1 MFIFVYNKLKTM
13 KIIAKKVPNLQGYWA
28 TETGHLYKNDWWGDK
43 KKCHV
48 RVSHNGYLRVWII
61 KRDGKHEV
69 AIHTLIA
76 QAFIPNPENKPWVNH
91 KDFNKEN
98 NHVSNL
104 EWVTHREN
112 MKHYSLGCKP
122 HGVGVNITPMGTYQC
137 RITFNNVIYNV
148 CTKSTSEEAAY
159 HYSKAEEAFV
169 LNGEEGLK
177 EYIKSIKTTS
187 SKHKGV
193 SKDKLTTW
201 RFRSYDFSITVP
213 SEQDAID
220 LANEYYALPKMDK
233 EQTKEWF
240 IAKKLSR
247 KTN

>member
-1 MFIFVYNKLKTM
+1 M

-28 TETGHLYKNDWWGDK
+28 TETGDLYKSDWLGNK
-43 KKCHV
+43 TKCKV
-48 RVSHNGYLRVWII
+48 RVNHNGYFRVCIRVNN
-61 KRDGKHEV
+61 KQHEV

-76 QAFIPNPENKPWVNH
+76 RAFIPNPENKPQVNH
-91 KDFNKEN
+91 IDFNKQN
-98 NHVSNL
+98 NAISNL
-104 EWVTHREN
+104 EWVTGREN

-201 RFRSYDFSITVP
+201 RFRAYGFSMTVP

-220 LANEYYALPKMDK
+220 LANDYYALPKMDK
-233 EQTKEWF
+233 EQTAEWF
-240 IAKKLSR
+240 RIKKLSR
-247 KTN
+247 YNK

>member
-1 MFIFVYNKLKTM
+1 M
-13 KIIAKKVPNLQGYWA
+13 KIRAKKVPNLGGYWA
-28 TETGHLYKNDWWGDK
+28 TETGHLYKMMLSGDR
-43 KKCHV
+43 KKCNV
-48 RVSHNGYLRVWII
+48 RVNHNGYLRVNIMT
-61 KRDGKHEV
+61 KEGKKEV

-76 QAFIPNPENKPWVNH
+76 RTFIPNPENKPFVNH
-91 KDFNKEN
+91 LDFNKQN
-98 NHVSNL
+98 NSISNL
-104 EWVTHREN
+104 EWVTSREN

-137 RITFNNVIYNV
+137 RITFNNIIYNV
-148 CTKSTSEEAAY
+148 CTKSTSEEAVY

-193 SKDKLTTW
+193 SKNKLTTW
-201 RFRSYDFSITVP
+201 RFRVYDFSISTP

-233 EQTKEWF
+233 EQTAEWF
-240 IAKKLSR
+240 RIKKLSR
-247 KTN
+247 